1 MTDASLPVSVTR
13 RNLPSGM
20 AGGWLV
26 VCVLIIVDLIGLP
39 LANLPVNWASM
50 TDMLLFAGLLLSFG
64 IALDQV
70 RRHAGRFDHLHWI
83 SAFLGDFCLSAAQL
97 GAFSVISA
105 PLTYILARAN
115 FPLIDAELGA
125 MDHLLHFDWTIMH
138 GWVALHPTIHD
149 LLQWAYFTHINQC
162 WLLIA
167 LGSLW
172 FPGRRNAELIWC
184 FMLSLMICCAV
195 SAVLPSLAMGGD
207 AGGYVPVLKSLRAGE
222 PMILDW
228 NRLEGIVQ
236 FPSFHAALATIYL
249 YAARHRLWTLI
260 PFAALDTLMLISTP
274 PIGGHYLTD
283 VLGGIAVAVIAI
295 SVTRRFQPGLP
306 SASDSRLAF
315 PPAAVVSVEIT
326 RSTANRA
333 R

>member
-1 MTDASLPVSVTR
+1 MTDASLPIFVTR
-13 RNLPSGM
+13 RSLPSAM

-26 VCVLIIVDLIGLP
+26 VCALIIIDLIGLP
-39 LANLPVNWASM
+39 LTDLSVDWASM
-50 TDMLLFAGLLLSFG
+50 TDTLLFAGLLLG
-64 IALDQV
+64 YGVALDQV
-70 RRHAGRFDHLHWI
+70 RRRAGRFDRLRSI
-83 SAFLGDFCLSAAQL
+83 TAFLGDFCLSAALL

-115 FPLIDAELGA
+115 FPLIDAELNA
-125 MDHLLHFDWTIMH
+125 MDHALHFDWTLMH
-138 GWVALHPTIHD
+138 DWVAQHPTIHD
-149 LLQWAYFTHINQC
+149 LLQWAYFTHVNQC
-162 WLLIA
+162 WLLIV

-184 FMLSLMICCAV
+184 FMLSLMICCAASTV
-195 SAVLPSLAMGGD
+195 TPALSLGGD
-207 AGGYVPVLKSLRAGE
+207 AASYLPVLKSLRAGE

-228 NRLEGIVQ
+228 NGLEGIVS

-249 YAARHRLWTLI
+249 YTARHRLWTLI
-260 PFAALDTLMLISTP
+260 PFAALDTLMLASTP

-283 VLGGIAVAVIAI
+283 VIGGIAVAVIAI
-295 SVTRRFQPGLP
+295 GVTRRFQPASP
-306 SASDSRLAF
+306 SASDNRLAF

-326 RSTANRA
+326 RSTAKRA